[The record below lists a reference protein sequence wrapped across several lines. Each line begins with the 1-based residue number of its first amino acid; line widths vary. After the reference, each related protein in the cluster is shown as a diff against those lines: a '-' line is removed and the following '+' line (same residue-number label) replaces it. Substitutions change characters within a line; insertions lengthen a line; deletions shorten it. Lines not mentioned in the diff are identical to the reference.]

1 MILENIDEG
10 AKINNQKGFTLMEI
24 MIALFIFT
32 FGVLAVT
39 LLQTAALNGTDIA
52 KRKAEALSLT
62 SSQVEQILGT
72 RYTTL
77 QSGTMTQGDYTL
89 TWTVDAEVNNTK
101 QVHVRV
107 DWLNK
112 GNPASITY
120 NILRGQ
126 NI

>member
-1 MILENIDEG
+1 MIHEIIDEN
-10 AKINNQKGFTLMEI
+10 AKTNNQKGFTLMEI
-24 MIALFIFT
+24 MIALFIFS

-39 LLQTAALNGTDIA
+39 LLQTAALNGTNVA

-72 RYTTL
+72 RYSTL
-77 QSGTMTQGDYTL
+77 QSGTMVQGDYTL
-89 TWTVDAEVNNTK
+89 TWTVDAEVNSTK

-107 DWLNK
+107 DWSNK
-112 GNPASITY
+112 GEPASITY